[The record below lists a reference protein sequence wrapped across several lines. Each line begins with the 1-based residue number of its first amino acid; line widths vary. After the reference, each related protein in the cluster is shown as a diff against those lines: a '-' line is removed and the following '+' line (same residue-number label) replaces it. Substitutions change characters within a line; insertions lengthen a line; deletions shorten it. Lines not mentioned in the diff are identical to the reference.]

1 MPSSAPH
8 PDPSRLA
15 PGPVPNVAPGVAPGA
30 SASSWRGLIKSIFS
44 RKALALGRL
53 ERAFA
58 DHPEAADLAKAL
70 WLTRRAR
77 RLSDWG
83 NGYQARLYLDEA
95 LRTRPDFFPAQLHLA
110 ALYRHYALHTGV
122 VTMLDTAQKLLD
134 DMPQQT
140 QLLGRRLSLCECGE
154 AVEAE
159 RSSLVLL
166 KGDRK
171 LAVTHARRALSLH
184 QRAESADPEAVSFL
198 ESTGCRLHAPMLGRL
213 QGRVDALEK
222 ELGRAAD

>member
-1 MPSSAPH
+1 MPRSASQTEPT
-8 PDPSRLA
+8 SLA
-15 PGPVPNVAPGVAPGA
+15 PGTVPDALPDA
-30 SASSWRGLIKSIFS
+30 SAGSWRGLISRIFN

-53 ERAFA
+53 DRAFA
-58 DHPEAADLAKAL
+58 DHPEAAGLAKAL
-70 WLTRRAR
+70 WLVRRAR

-122 VTMLDTAQKLLD
+122 VTMLDTAEKLLD
-134 DMPQQT
+134 DIPQQT
-140 QLLGRRLSLCECGE
+140 QLLGRRISLCEYGE

-159 RSSLVLL
+159 RSSLALL

-171 LAVTHARRALSLH
+171 LAVSLARHALTLH
-184 QRAESADPEAVSFL
+184 ERAEAADAEVLGFL
-198 ESTGCRLHAPMLGRL
+198 ESTGCRLHAAMLDRL
-213 QGRVDALEK
+213 QGRVTALEN
-222 ELGRAAD
+222 ELGRDLTD